1 MHHSKY
7 FEASK
12 RAKNILP
19 SFKISIPI
27 KHQTCPT
34 STFSSLLHFRLF
46 LLALGSTS
54 TSFTLS
60 HFRLFLFFRLPNKY
74 KLYNDINVYHYNTY
88 TQMLR
93 CHTCACT
100 HIDLVSTEHVSR
112 EWSVLSVKI
121 PFIDF
126 YCFILRCIVTNSLLI
141 QPKLN

>member
-46 LLALGSTS
+46 LLTLGSIY
-54 TSFTLS
+54 
-60 HFRLFLFFRLPNKY
+60 FRLFLFFCLPI
-74 KLYNDINVYHYNTY
+74 INTTTSMCTTITCTHKCYVATRVHA
-88 TQMLR
+88 
-93 CHTCACT
+93 HTCT
-100 HIDLVSTEHVSR
+100 HLDLVSTEHDCV
-112 EWSVLSVKI
+112 EGVVSVLSVKI

-126 YCFILRCIVTNSLLI
+126 YCFIFTCIVANNLLI